1 MKSIAFGIFILA
13 TVSLLPR
20 TAAPAP
26 PLPMTPA
33 AATEDPCSVANLPA
47 GVQDLL
53 KKDFPSMR
61 PQQMSELSARDQKI
75 WMQAHAKECPGI
87 AVGHFERKTSLSYAF
102 LLVAASDPAGGYKF
116 VVFTKIANGNTYSS
130 KLLNEAL
137 TNIDS
142 RGLTI
147 SRVPPGKYTNY
158 QKTKTITATL
168 DCILLQW
175 LDAGTDLFYYSG
187 GKYPR
192 LNMIE

>member
-1 MKSIAFGIFILA
+1 MKLSVIGSLVFA
-13 TVSLLPR
+13 TLSLLPH
-20 TAAPAP
+20 TSTPAPVAAAPV
-26 PLPMTPA
+26 
-33 AATEDPCSVANLPA
+33 DVCSVANLPA
-47 GVQDLL
+47 PVQDLL

-61 PQQMSELSARDQKI
+61 PQQMSELSADDQKI
-75 WMQAHAKECPGI
+75 WIQAHAKECPGI

-102 LLVAASDPAGGYKF
+102 LLVAKSDPTGGYKF
-116 VVFTKIANGNTYSS
+116 VVFTKAANGNTYSS
-130 KLLNEAL
+130 KLLNEAM

-142 RGLTI
+142 TGLAI
-147 SRVPPGKYTNY
+147 SKVPPGKYSNY